1 MDPHGGEALIASLA
15 PLLAIPVIIGYVV
28 AGLIWSEV
36 TRGTETDRA
45 GRRLMWMVVLP
56 LFICYLLK

>member
-1 MDPHGGEALIASLA
+1 MIASLA

-28 AGLIWSEV
+28 AGLVWSEV

-45 GRRLMWMVVLP
+45 GRRLMWMVVAP
-56 LFICYLLK
+56 LLICYLLK